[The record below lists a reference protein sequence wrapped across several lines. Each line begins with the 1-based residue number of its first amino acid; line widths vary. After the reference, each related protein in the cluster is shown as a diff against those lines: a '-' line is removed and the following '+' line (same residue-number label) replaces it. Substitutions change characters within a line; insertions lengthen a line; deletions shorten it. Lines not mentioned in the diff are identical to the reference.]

1 MIQANDLSPTLRRET
16 VLTPLKLPESEQE
29 QSIELD
35 YVLPDYYPDF
45 FRLLACTAEASVT
58 AEPPA
63 VEHMQLNMQRVL
75 QRAVADALRGDG
87 SFRRAG
93 EQTEKIRIIIRQHII
108 ELHTLFLCQL
118 RQMRA
123 MKLKRTSS

>member
-45 FRLLACTAEASVT
+45 FRLLACRSIRHGRAARRGHCRVY
-58 AEPPA
+58 AACPA
-63 VEHMQLNMQRVL
+63 
-75 QRAVADALRGDG
+75 ACALL
-87 SFRRAG
+87 RRTDRSGAG
-93 EQTEKIRIIIRQHII
+93 TH
-108 ELHTLFLCQL
+108 
-118 RQMRA
+118 A
-123 MKLKRTSS
+123 AA

>member
-45 FRLLACTAEASVT
+45 FRLLACTAEAFVT

-63 VEHMQLNMQRVL
+63 EGAPSQFGHQEGAAGN
-75 QRAVADALRGDG
+75 ADNHHSQPEGRH
-87 SFRRAG
+87 R
-93 EQTEKIRIIIRQHII
+93 EKHRS
-108 ELHTLFLCQL
+108 LP
-118 RQMRA
+118 
-123 MKLKRTSS
+123 RTAASASPA